1 MTLGRKQV
9 QPELMDSA
17 TAQAVGREELIE
29 QCTNI
34 SFGTVSQDIPLTKY
48 KDVL

>member
-9 QPELMDSA
+9 KPELMDSA
-17 TAQAVGREELIE
+17 TAQAVGREELIV

-34 SFGTVSQDIPLTKY
+34 SFGTVSQDIPLTKC